1 MDVVASAVICLGNAA
16 ATVGVI
22 VYEWC
27 KDTVSAKVA
36 ATADINA
43 NVIVKV
49 NPSNFAIDIGN
60 PTSTSTTTTPIIV
73 TTSITVISPTISVS
87 VIVLGTAIAIV
98 IATGIG
104 ATASQLWAG

>member
-16 ATVGVI
+16 ATVGVN
-22 VYEWC
+22 VYDWC
-27 KDTVSAKVA
+27 KVTISAKVA
-36 ATADINA
+36 ATVDINA

-49 NPSNFAIDIGN
+49 TPTNFAFDIGN
-60 PTSTSTTTTPIIV
+60 PTLAFIIATTVIV

-98 IATGIG
+98 IVAAIG